1 MEAQDRIAR
10 RKSGPFG
17 QRRGVAREIC
27 ISDEDP
33 FSSAAV
39 RNARAVDDR
48 LRELAPAVKLSR
60 ENITLLTR
68 YQHVA
73 AGLRDWRTFSST
85 SRPWHDPKS
94 VRPELLLTDDPPKHT
109 AVRAVIA
116 AALSPRALARMAE
129 AFNADAEALVLRLR
143 EKSGTTIDAMA
154 EIARPFVY
162 KVLPDLLGI
171 PLAGRENLYAFGNM
185 VWATLG
191 PVNELFAAAMKSTG
205 PVIEWV
211 EHCCNRENLAPGSLG
226 LQMFLSA
233 DRGEITQEEAKLLV
247 GILLSAAA
255 DTTVMTLGNL
265 IRAFGLF
272 PAQYQLV
279 RADAALV
286 RAAFEESLR
295 WDSPSRLAGRIT
307 MRDVEI
313 EGVLIPKGERCG
325 LMFAAAN
332 RDPRQWRRPDDFD
345 VRRDNR
351 GHLGWG
357 LGIHA
362 CVGRVLAGLEAEAL
376 VGALARHIKSFE
388 PAGAPEPWMTA
399 IGHGPEKLH
408 MRLTAQ

>member
-1 MEAQDRIAR
+1 VI
-10 RKSGPFG
+10 
-17 QRRGVAREIC
+17 REIC

-33 FSSAAV
+33 FSAAAV

-73 AGLRDWRTFSST
+73 AGLRDWKTFSST
-85 SRPWHDPKS
+85 SRPWHDPNS

-116 AALSPRALARMAE
+116 EALSPRALARMAE

-143 EKSGTTIDAMA
+143 EKNGTTIDAMA
-154 EIARPFVY
+154 EITRPFVY

-171 PLAGRENLYAFGNM
+171 PAAGRENMYAFGNM

-191 PVNELFAAAMKSTG
+191 PVNELFQAAMNDTG

-211 EHCCNRENLAPGSLG
+211 ERCCNRENLTPRSLG
-226 LQMFLSA
+226 MQMFLAA
-233 DRGEITQEEAKLLV
+233 DRGEITQDEAKLLV

-255 DTTVMTLGNL
+255 DTTVMTLGNA
-265 IRAFGLF
+265 IRAFTLF
-272 PAQYQLV
+272 PEQYQLV
-279 RADAALV
+279 REDATLV

-295 WDSPSRLAGRIT
+295 WDSPSRMAGRIT
-307 MRDVEI
+307 MQDVEI
-313 EGVLIPKGERCG
+313 DGVLIPKGERCG

-332 RDPRQWRRPDDFD
+332 RDPRQWPQADNFD
-345 VRRDNR
+345 LRRDNR

-362 CVGRVLAGLEAEAL
+362 CVGRVLAGLEADAL
-376 VGALARHIKSFE
+376 LRAMARHIRSFE
-388 PAGAPEPWMTA
+388 AAGEAQPWMTA
-399 IGHGPEKLH
+399 IGHGPEKLPV
-408 MRLTAQ
+408 RFTV

>member
-1 MEAQDRIAR
+1 VRH
-10 RKSGPFG
+10 
-17 QRRGVAREIC
+17 EIC
-27 ISDEDP
+27 ISDDDP
-33 FSSAAV
+33 FSAAAV

-48 LRELAPAVKLSR
+48 LRELAAAVKLSR

-68 YQHVA
+68 YQHVS
-73 AGLRDWRTFSST
+73 AGLRDWQTFSSR

-116 AALSPRALARMAE
+116 AALSPKALARMGE
-129 AFNADAEALVLRLR
+129 AFRVDAEALVLRLR

-154 EIARPFVY
+154 EITRPFVY

-191 PVNELFAAAMKSTG
+191 PVNELFQAAMKDSA
-205 PVIEWV
+205 PVIAWV
-211 EHCCNRENLAPGSLG
+211 ERCCSRENLTPGSLG
-226 LQMFLSA
+226 MQMFRAA
-233 DRGEITQEEAKLLV
+233 DRGEISQEDAKLLV

-255 DTTVMTLGNL
+255 DTTVMTLGNA
-265 IRAFGLF
+265 IRAFALF
-272 PAQYQLV
+272 PEQYQLV
-279 RADAALV
+279 RSDPTLV

-307 MRDVEI
+307 TEDVEI
-313 EGVLIPKGERCG
+313 EGVVIPKGERCG

-332 RDPRQWRRPDDFD
+332 RDPRQWSQPDRFD
-345 VRRDNR
+345 VRRDHR

-357 LGIHA
+357 QGIHA
-362 CVGRVLAGLEAEAL
+362 CVGRVLAGLEADAL
-376 VGALARHIKSFE
+376 LGAIARHIRSFE
-388 PAGAPEPWMTA
+388 TAGHPQPWMTA
-399 IGHGPEKLH
+399 IGHGPETLPV
-408 MRLTAQ
+408 RFTAH